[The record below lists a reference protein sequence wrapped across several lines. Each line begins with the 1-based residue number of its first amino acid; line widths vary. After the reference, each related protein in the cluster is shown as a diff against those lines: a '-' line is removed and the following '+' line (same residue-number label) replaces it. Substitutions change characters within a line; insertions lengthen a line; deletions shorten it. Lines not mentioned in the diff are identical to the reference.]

1 MGRPATPTVD
11 VVVPFRGTGAELRDL
26 RERLSEL
33 RLGPGDT
40 LTIVD
45 NTRRREPLAL
55 DGTGPT
61 VVHAA
66 DVGAPG
72 YARNRGAR
80 RGSGDW
86 LLFLDADVIPSPDL
100 LDRYF
105 DPEPAEDTGLIAGG
119 VIDEPVPADGPLAA
133 RYAYIRRF
141 MSQDDTLRFGDWG
154 FPKTANA
161 ACRRVAFEAIG
172 GFRENIRAAEDA
184 DLTYRLKAAG
194 WKLERRENAAV
205 VHRSRQTLGG
215 FATQKLCHGAGGAWL
230 NREYPGSAPPRRR
243 LGLLWWAA
251 RELTTH
257 LVAAARRRDRDAAVY
272 AMLDKIELLAHE
284 FGRSLPNERP
294 LTARIVLRQL
304 RHLREPPGS
313 ERLRD
318 EGPPRIAA

>member
-1 MGRPATPTVD
+1 VGRPNVD
-11 VVVPFRGTGAELRDL
+11 VIVPFRGPGPALRELG
-26 RERLSEL
+26 ERLSGL

-45 NTRRREPLAL
+45 NTPRREPLAL
-55 DGTGPT
+55 EGAGPT

-66 DVGAPG
+66 DVAAPG
-72 YARNRGAR
+72 YARNRGVE
-80 RGSGDW
+80 RGSAEW
-86 LLFLDADVIPSPDL
+86 LLFLDADVIASPDL

-105 DPEPAEDTGLIAGG
+105 DLEPAEDTGLIAGG
-119 VIDEPVPADGPLAA
+119 VIDEPVPPDGPPAA

-194 WKLERRENAAV
+194 WKLERRENAVA
-205 VHRSRQTLGG
+205 VHRSRQTLGR

-230 NREYPGSAPPRRR
+230 NREYPGAAPARRR
-243 LGLLWWAA
+243 LGLTWWAMRHAA
-251 RELTTH
+251 RN
-257 LVAAARRRDRDAAVY
+257 LVAAARTRDRDLAVS
-272 AMLDKIELLAHE
+272 AVLDPLELLAHE

-294 LTARIVLRQL
+294 LTARTLFRHL
-304 RHLREPPGS
+304 RHLREPRGV

-318 EGPPRIAA
+318 AGPPRAAG

>member
-1 MGRPATPTVD
+1 M
-11 VVVPFRGTGAELRDL
+11 VVPFRGTGAELRDL

-33 RLGPGDT
+33 LLGPGDT

-45 NTRRREPLAL
+45 NTPRQEPLAL
-55 DGTGPT
+55 EGPGPT
-61 VVHAA
+61 IVHAA
-66 DVGAPG
+66 DVAAPG
-72 YARNRGAR
+72 YARNRGAEC
-80 RGSGDW
+80 GNADW
-86 LLFLDADVIPSPDL
+86 LLFLDADVIPPSDL

-105 DPEPAEDTGLIAGG
+105 DPKPAEDTGLIAGG
-119 VIDEPVPADGPLAA
+119 VIDESVPPDGPPAA

-194 WKLERRENAAV
+194 WKLERREYAAA
-205 VHRSRQTLGG
+205 VHRSRQTVGS

-230 NREYPGSAPPRRR
+230 NREYPGSAPARRR
-243 LGLLWWAA
+243 AGLTWWAVRHA
-251 RELTTH
+251 TKNLF
-257 LVAAARRRDRDAAVY
+257 AAARRRDRDLAVS
-272 AMLDKIELLAHE
+272 AVLDPLELLAHE

-294 LTARIVLRQL
+294 LTVRTLLRHL
-304 RHLREPPGS
+304 RHLREPPGV

-318 EGPPRIAA
+318 AGPPRSAG